1 MVFYLKTQK
10 THDILLNIILV
21 RTHTT
26 KRLRHRGREHALYEA
41 RILRLNKL
49 EIKKQKGEKFEN
61 NVGMTNFL
69 PNSLQL
75 SKKLRI
81 FAPASNG
88 S

>member
-1 MVFYLKTQK
+1 M
-10 THDILLNIILV
+10 NIIHSSLTLV
-21 RTHTT
+21 SA
-26 KRLRHRGREHALYEA
+26 K
-41 RILRLNKL
+41 IINKL
-49 EIKKQKGEKFEN
+49 EIKKEKGEKFEN